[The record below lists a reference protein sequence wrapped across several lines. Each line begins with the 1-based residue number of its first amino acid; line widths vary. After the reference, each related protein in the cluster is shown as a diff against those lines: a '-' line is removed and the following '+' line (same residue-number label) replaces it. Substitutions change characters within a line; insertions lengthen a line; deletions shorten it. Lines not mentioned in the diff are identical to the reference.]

1 MATRRDI
8 VNRFADESRLGKDE
22 AARLMDLLLAI
33 IQDGTWQEGE
43 VRLLGFGIFRVR
55 QRKALERPHPSGD
68 PELHVSI
75 PAREVVTFKASRN
88 WRTR

>member
-8 VNRFADESRLGKDE
+8 VNRFAQEARLSTVE
-22 AARLMDLLLAI
+22 AARLMDLLLTI
-33 IQDGTWQEGE
+33 IQDGTWHEGE
-43 VRLLGFGIFRVR
+43 VRLLGFGIFRIR
-55 QRKALERPHPSGD
+55 QRKALERQHPADAS
-68 PELHVSI
+68 LQVSI